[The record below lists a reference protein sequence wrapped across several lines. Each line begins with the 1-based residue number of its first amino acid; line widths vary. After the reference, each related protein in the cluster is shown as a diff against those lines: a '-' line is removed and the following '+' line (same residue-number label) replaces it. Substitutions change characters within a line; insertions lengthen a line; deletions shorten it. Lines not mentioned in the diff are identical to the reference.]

1 MKRTEG
7 ISEETRD
14 RIRRRSAYTLP
25 TRPSDEGWSADKIKK
40 ALYAFVTDGEASVI
54 SEINRI
60 VDEENGQWQEQETVN
75 AEVKGELE
83 RVFGTENLGT
93 ESGTVVG
100 DVNGLREKK
109 RDKLN
114 AEAHS
119 GQDAAYVQSADGK
132 ETFAPIAV
140 DCGTGGS
147 IVRRDK
153 MGRGNVATPEAEGA
167 AGERIVN
174 VEYLLSR
181 LEKYTTLD
189 KLGEALEEYA
199 SKERLAKELAKR
211 VTCDEPETFG
221 TMRHTGDAEIS
232 GSLTAKSATV
242 GEQSVRGSATVEG
255 DATVRGRLYVLGT
268 AVTEEHETLSVKDS
282 YVVTNSDGADI
293 SAVMSGIVI
302 RTDEEGGAYAVLYDP
317 VTRSVRLGMGRYD
330 GDSHR
335 FAFAEGEGLP
345 VAVRPQAD
353 ALTGGNLLAWDSTA
367 HALAD
372 SGINETTLEGK
383 VKANVASQLTTALD
397 GMVEYSPNLVNPEDF
412 EEGKYLSGKNVLE
425 NDDYYITG
433 FFKINAE
440 RTYYY
445 YHVSDNGV
453 LIGNRRIVFY
463 DSDKIY
469 ISMIDYKDITDT
481 RAFTAPAGAAY
492 ARMSNTYYYK
502 PMAVYEVPTEEYV
515 PYYKRLGADVEL
527 SAHIDGTLSADGMA
541 ADARTVGDRLS
552 KISSAVPMTEECWRY
567 GGEGVKIDY
576 HCMRGP
582 ETSTSASNTLC
593 VTDFIPVSVGDRF
606 TITYGRTV
614 STYDKNKSNIEN
626 TKVADID
633 GYSGNERN
641 TEYTVSDENVAYI
654 RVTMTYFY
662 GFCAVSRID
671 GRAYEVLCLG
681 DSIFGNNPKPY
692 DISTYIQNIT
702 GLKTANCGFGGTTAR
717 THHSEKYASLS
728 FHSIADC
735 IATGEF
741 SSIDIDWGGLYKDYP
756 YMRAVKLLKE
766 TDYGKLKLLTVA
778 FGTNDWNLA
787 TSTDVLDNENDR
799 LDVTAYKGAL
809 RYGIEKILSAYPKLL
824 ICLLS
829 PLYRY
834 WSDSSDYSTVDSD
847 SDSRVNAQGLKLVDY
862 VTAMREVAEEYKLP
876 FFDNYSS
883 MGINKLTA
891 ASIFRD
897 GTHLNYYCGVERVGA
912 RIADEIRTII

>member
-383 VKANVASQLTTALD
+383 VDKVDSVTSSSRVYGITASGKQTVINADFQPEPNSLALRDGNGNIYVNTPADNASEHVAANKEYVDSSISSSESELKEYVDNSVSIEAGKLTPYANATFANAFKGEAHGEVIALTDVSPIKHELSMRLKSRNHIDYKNAVNGGSAEILEIKDEYIIYRPTEDGAYPGVGLFSSGRGKLRLHEPLKCGRTYTLSYTVEFIEQCQQFDFPVTSSSYLYYGTKPIIHDKSITVTGLGEYRAVFTYTLPHDVDQIWIDLNSCKAKLSELMIIEGEYTEETLPSYMPYVSDFTSVAVTRTGKNLLTYPYYHTTRTHNGITFTDNGDGSITANGTATDAATFLLRNGSSD
-397 GMVEYSPNLVNPEDF
+397 DDEINLAI
-412 EEGKYLSGKNVLE
+412 GSRYTLSGCPEGGEMDKTYKMYCGDLTSWQMAGDIGEGASFTAKYSKYYAFIRIYKGATVSGLTFYPMLE
-425 NDDYYITG
+425 LASEVSAYEPPVCDKYIPNKDGT
-433 FFKINAE
+433 I
-440 RTYYY
+440 
-445 YHVSDNGV
+445 NGV
-453 LIGNRRIVFY
+453 TSLYPNTSFMFDTTLATAECEYNR
-463 DSDKIY
+463 DSDKVYKELCNAI
-469 ISMIDYKDITDT
+469 IS
-481 RAFTAPAGAAY
+481 
-492 ARMSNTYYYK
+492 
-502 PMAVYEVPTEEYV
+502 
-515 PYYKRLGADVEL
+515 LG
-527 SAHIDGTLSADGMA
+527 G
-541 ADARTVGDRLS
+541 
-552 KISSAVPMTEECWRY
+552 
-567 GGEGVKIDY
+567 
-576 HCMRGP
+576 
-582 ETSTSASNTLC
+582 
-593 VTDFIPVSVGDRF
+593 
-606 TITYGRTV
+606 
-614 STYDKNKSNIEN
+614 NI
-626 TKVADID
+626 
-633 GYSGNERN
+633 
-641 TEYTVSDENVAYI
+641 
-654 RVTMTYFY
+654 
-662 GFCAVSRID
+662 
-671 GRAYEVLCLG
+671 
-681 DSIFGNNPKPY
+681 
-692 DISTYIQNIT
+692 
-702 GLKTANCGFGGTTAR
+702 
-717 THHSEKYASLS
+717 
-728 FHSIADC
+728 
-735 IATGEF
+735 
-741 SSIDIDWGGLYKDYP
+741 
-756 YMRAVKLLKE
+756 
-766 TDYGKLKLLTVA
+766 
-778 FGTNDWNLA
+778 
-787 TSTDVLDNENDR
+787 
-799 LDVTAYKGAL
+799 
-809 RYGIEKILSAYPKLL
+809 
-824 ICLLS
+824 
-829 PLYRY
+829 
-834 WSDSSDYSTVDSD
+834 
-847 SDSRVNAQGLKLVDY
+847 
-862 VTAMREVAEEYKLP
+862 
-876 FFDNYSS
+876 
-883 MGINKLTA
+883 
-891 ASIFRD
+891 
-897 GTHLNYYCGVERVGA
+897 
-912 RIADEIRTII
+912 

>member
-1 MKRTEG
+1 MKRTDG

-40 ALYAFVTDGEASVI
+40 ALYAFVTDGETSVI

-60 VDEENGQWQEQETVN
+60 VNEENGQWQEQETVN
-75 AEVKGELE
+75 AEVKKGLE
-83 RVFGTENLGT
+83 RVFGTESLGT

-100 DVNGLREKK
+100 DVIGLREKK
-109 RDKLN
+109 LDKLN

-119 GQDAAYVQSADGK
+119 GQDAAYIQSTDGK
-132 ETFAPIAV
+132 ETFAPVAV

-147 IVRRDK
+147 IVRRDET
-153 MGRGNVATPEAEGA
+153 GRGNIATPEEGA

-189 KLGEALEEYA
+189 KLVAVLEEYV
-199 SKERLAKELAKR
+199 SKERLANALAER
-211 VTCDEPETFG
+211 VTCAEPETFG
-221 TMRHTGDAEIS
+221 AMRHTGDAEIF
-232 GSLTAKSATV
+232 GSLTAQRATV
-242 GEQSVRGSATVEG
+242 GEQSVRGNAIVEG

-268 AVTEEHETLSVKDS
+268 AVTEEHETLSVKAS

-302 RTDEEGGAYAVLYDP
+302 RTDGEGGAYAVLYDP
-317 VTRSVRLGMGRYD
+317 VTCAVRLGAGHYD
-330 GDSHR
+330 DEAHS
-335 FAFAEGEGLP
+335 FAFDDGEGLP

-353 ALTGGNLLAWDSTA
+353 ALTGGNLLAWDSAA

-372 SGINETTLEGK
+372 SGINEATLEGK
-383 VKANVASQLTTALD
+383 VVAAVASRLTSALD

-412 EEGKYLSGKNVLE
+412 EEGKYLSGKAVLE
-425 NDDYYITG
+425 NGNYYITG
-433 FFKINAE
+433 FLKINAE
-440 RTYYY
+440 QTYYY
-445 YHVSDNGV
+445 YHVSDNGA

-481 RAFTAPAGAAY
+481 RAFTAPKNAAY
-492 ARMSNTYYYK
+492 MRMSNSNSYK
-502 PMAVYEVPTEEYV
+502 PMAVYETSIEKYI
-515 PYYKRLGADVEL
+515 PYYRRLGAKVEL
-527 SAHIDGTLSADGMA
+527 TEHVDSTLSADGMA
-541 ADARTVGDRLS
+541 ADARVVGDRLS

-567 GGEGVKIDY
+567 GGDGVKNDR
-576 HCMRGP
+576 HCMNGV
-582 ETSTSASNTLC
+582 ETDTAASNKLC
-593 VTDFIPVSVGDRF
+593 VTDYIPVKLGDSF
-606 TITYGRTV
+606 TLTYGRKV
-614 STYDKNKSNIEN
+614 SVYDEYGNNLEN
-626 TKVADID
+626 VAVSAID
-633 GYSGNERN
+633 GFSGNERN
-641 TEYTVSDENVAYI
+641 TEYTVMNAGAAYI
-654 RVTMTYFY
+654 RVTMSYFY

-692 DISTYIQNIT
+692 DIPTYIQNIT

-735 IATGEF
+735 IATGNF
-741 SSIDIDWGGLYKDYP
+741 SAIDIDWGGLYKDYP

-799 LDVTAYKGAL
+799 LDVKAYKGAL
-809 RYGIEKILSAYPKLL
+809 RYGIEKILTAYPKLL

-847 SDSRVNAQGLKLVDY
+847 SDSRVNAQGLKLIDY
-862 VTAMREVAEEYKLP
+862 VTAMREIAEEYKLP

-883 MGINKLTA
+883 MGINKMTA
-891 ASIFRD
+891 ANIFRD
-897 GTHLNYYCGVERVGA
+897 GTHLNYSCGVERVGT
-912 RIADEIRTII
+912 RIADELRTII